1 MMMSQL
7 SNPGTMT
14 PQDDFITIKE
24 FCEKYPSI
32 TEGSLRW
39 VLFNAKFNGS
49 DSFVR
54 RFGRRR
60 LLISPKLFFIWLETN
75 REELD
80 KTLNN

>member
-1 MMMSQL
+1 MSVAQL
-7 SNPGTMT
+7 SNSGVICPA
-14 PQDDFITIKE
+14 DDFISIKE

-32 TEGSLRW
+32 SEGSLRW
-39 VLFNAKFNGS
+39 ILFNSKFNGS

-75 REELD
+75 KRGVGQ
-80 KTLNN
+80 NS